1 MVLVPKK
8 DRSYRFYVDYRR
20 LNSITQKDVHP
31 PPCIDDIGYWQIGL
45 NAESATKSAFATH
58 RGLHKFTKMPFSMC
72 NAPATFQKLMEVDL
86 AGLIWKSCFAYIDD
100 VLVCS
105 HLRNTLNISVK
116 CSVDCIQPDYA

>member
-1 MVLVPKK
+1 M
-8 DRSYRFYVDYRR
+8 
-20 LNSITQKDVHP
+20 HP
-31 PPCIDDIGYWQIGL
+31 LPHIDDILNTLGGAKFFTTLDLAAGYWQIGL
-45 NAESATKSAFATH
+45 DADSATKSAFATH

>member
-1 MVLVPKK
+1 MVRLSTSSLASSMVLVPKK

-58 RGLHKFTKMPFSMC
+58 SGLHEFTRMPFGMF
-72 NAPATFQKLMEVDL
+72 NAPCNFRKINGVVL
-86 AGLIWKSCFAYIDD
+86 AGFIWKSCFVYIDN

-105 HLRNTLNISVK
+105 HTT
-116 CSVDCIQPDYA
+116 P